1 MLGVVGIGSARKKNK
16 SLQRKMKIKVVHR
29 SEPPNQERVSVSY
42 PDMPK
47 KEVFDEEQENQQ
59 LGTQEP
65 EPEPDS
71 AIPKLGN
78 DNLSLVD
85 ASIPIDSLTPS
96 TQTPISSLLGKRRR
110 KPKEMIDQISTI
122 PFRKKRVFK
131 KQSQS
136 INYLQLQLL
145 FNVRISSIANLSKQ
159 MREPGIGVADAGRS
173 TKLERATADGSG
185 SATQMKSPIII
196 RAEEFLLSIGNEF
209 PSFMKLLVRSHV
221 GSCFWMGLPVPF
233 CKNHLPRKDTPVILE
248 SETGEDYEIKYIAEK
263 TGLSAGWRKY
273 AAAHKLVEGDVL
285 VFQLVEPTR
294 FKVYSHPKATFLV
307 KPTDLGRIMVYV
319 IRANDLKE
327 VDGALSLLNLDAPA
341 KQSDAEGTIGNN
353 IKKRQKKSLPLTV
366 VQKRRRKEDLSKQLV
381 PLEAQSGNDS
391 DEVASEILEGSRS
404 SGLAVN
410 FRDIKSLEEFHIL
423 VNGVCIDSELPEHIR
438 RKYYELCCS
447 KNAFLHDRLLQGL
460 HCKLVAGMIFEV
472 VNIAD
477 MVRACKLTTPRKE
490 FDKWDKSLKS
500 FELLGMNVGFLRTRL
515 RWLLSLAFDS
525 EGALDTKRYWD
536 AKKEWSRAEDE
547 IRNLEMKL
555 EELKQ
560 TSGKYV
566 ADVETLKS
574 KAESYELMFQ
584 GEVNAP
590 CKSEGTV
597 QRENVMRKKIAL
609 FNFRSNILEL
619 RVYQKMSV
627 AREASPEKDCLTMD
641 TFIGKLTINL
651 KSCVHLPQLAS
662 NRASQCK
669 YVLLDRIFHKTA
681 N

>member
-1 MLGVVGIGSARKKNK
+1 
-16 SLQRKMKIKVVHR
+16 MKIKVVHR
-29 SEPPNQERVSVSY
+29 SEPPNQERVSIPY

-65 EPEPDS
+65 EPEPDF
-71 AIPKLGN
+71 AIPKMGD

-85 ASIPIDSLTPS
+85 ASIPINSITPS

-110 KPKEMIDQISTI
+110 KPKEMVDQISTI

-136 INYLQLQLL
+136 SN
-145 FNVRISSIANLSKQ
+145 
-159 MREPGIGVADAGRS
+159 GVAVAGCRSIS

-196 RAEEFLLSIGNEF
+196 RAEEFLLSIGNEY

-248 SETGEDYEIKYIAEK
+248 SETGEEFEIKYIAEK

-294 FKVYSHPKATFLV
+294 FKVY
-307 KPTDLGRIMVYV
+307 V

-341 KQSDAEGTIGNN
+341 KQSDAEGAIGNN

-410 FRDIKSLEEFHIL
+410 FRDIKSLEEFQIL

-477 MVRACKLTTPRKE
+477 MVRACKLSTPRKE
-490 FDKWDKSLKS
+490 FDKWEKSLKS

-525 EGALDTKRYWD
+525 EGASDTKRYWD

-560 TSGKYV
+560 ASGKYV
-566 ADVETLKS
+566 ADVEALKS

-590 CKSEGTV
+590 W
-597 QRENVMRKKIAL
+597 
-609 FNFRSNILEL
+609 
-619 RVYQKMSV
+619 
-627 AREASPEKDCLTMD
+627 
-641 TFIGKLTINL
+641 
-651 KSCVHLPQLAS
+651 
-662 NRASQCK
+662 
-669 YVLLDRIFHKTA
+669 
-681 N
+681 

>member
-1 MLGVVGIGSARKKNK
+1 
-16 SLQRKMKIKVVHR
+16 MKIKVVHR

-136 INYLQLQLL
+136 SN
-145 FNVRISSIANLSKQ
+145 
-159 MREPGIGVADAGRS
+159 GVADAGHRSIS
-173 TKLERATADGSG
+173 TKLERATAYGSG
-185 SATQMKSPIII
+185 NATQMKSPIII
-196 RAEEFLLSIGNEF
+196 RAEEFLLSIGNEY
-209 PSFMKLLVRSHV
+209 PSFMKFLVRSHV

-248 SETGEDYEIKYIAEK
+248 SETGEEYEIKYIAEK

-273 AAAHKLVEGDVL
+273 AAAHKMEVVDKLTVKVTSLLYFLKTKSGGKRESSAYILSSPALLVGLHWASWIVSGDCL
-285 VFQLVEPTR
+285 INIT
-294 FKVYSHPKATFLV
+294 
-307 KPTDLGRIMVYV
+307 VYV

-327 VDGALSLLNLDAPA
+327 VDGALSLLNLDAPT

-490 FDKWDKSLKS
+490 FDKWEKSLKS

-525 EGALDTKRYWD
+525 EGASDTKRYWD

-560 TSGKYV
+560 ASGKYV
-566 ADVETLKS
+566 ADVEALKS

-590 CKSEGTV
+590 W
-597 QRENVMRKKIAL
+597 
-609 FNFRSNILEL
+609 
-619 RVYQKMSV
+619 
-627 AREASPEKDCLTMD
+627 
-641 TFIGKLTINL
+641 
-651 KSCVHLPQLAS
+651 
-662 NRASQCK
+662 
-669 YVLLDRIFHKTA
+669 
-681 N
+681 

>member
-1 MLGVVGIGSARKKNK
+1 
-16 SLQRKMKIKVVHR
+16 MKIKVVHR
-29 SEPPNQERVSVSY
+29 SEPPNQERVFY

-47 KEVFDEEQENQQ
+47 KEVFDEEHENQQ
-59 LGTQEP
+59 LGNQEP

-71 AIPKLGN
+71 GIPKLSNG
-78 DNLSLVD
+78 NLSLVD
-85 ASIPIDSLTPS
+85 ASIPINSPTPS

-131 KQSQS
+131 KQPQS
-136 INYLQLQLL
+136 N
-145 FNVRISSIANLSKQ
+145 N
-159 MREPGIGVADAGRS
+159 GVVDAGARSIS
-173 TKLERATADGSG
+173 TKQERATADGSG
-185 SATQMKSPIII
+185 SATQMKSAIII
-196 RAEEFLLSIGNEF
+196 RAEEFLSNIGNEY
-209 PSFMKLLVRSHV
+209 PCFMKLLVRSHV

-233 CKNHLPRKDTPVILE
+233 CKIHLPRQDTPVILE
-248 SETGEDYEIKYIAEK
+248 SENGEEYEIKYIAEK

-294 FKVYSHPKATFLV
+294 FKVY
-307 KPTDLGRIMVYV
+307 V

-327 VDGALSLLNLDAPA
+327 VDGALSLLNLDVPT
-341 KQSDAEGTIGNN
+341 KQSDAEGTNANN

-366 VQKRRRKEDLSKQLV
+366 VQRRKRKEDLSKQLV

-447 KNAFLHDRLLQGL
+447 KDAFLHDRLLQGL

-525 EGALDTKRYWD
+525 EGASDTKRYWE

-555 EELKQ
+555 GELKQ
-560 TSGKYV
+560 VSGKYG
-566 ADVETLKS
+566 ADVEALKS

-590 CKSEGTV
+590 W
-597 QRENVMRKKIAL
+597 
-609 FNFRSNILEL
+609 
-619 RVYQKMSV
+619 
-627 AREASPEKDCLTMD
+627 
-641 TFIGKLTINL
+641 
-651 KSCVHLPQLAS
+651 
-662 NRASQCK
+662 
-669 YVLLDRIFHKTA
+669 
-681 N
+681 

>member
-1 MLGVVGIGSARKKNK
+1 
-16 SLQRKMKIKVVHR
+16 MKIKVVHR
-29 SEPPNQERVSVSY
+29 SEPPNQEPVTY

-47 KEVFDEEQENQQ
+47 KEVVDEEPENQQ
-59 LGTQEP
+59 LELPDPDNQQLELP
-65 EPEPDS
+65 DPDS
-71 AIPKLGN
+71 AIPK

-85 ASIPIDSLTPS
+85 ASIPINSLIPS
-96 TQTPISSLLGKRRR
+96 PSMLGKRRR
-110 KPKEMIDQISTI
+110 KPKEIIDQISEVS
-122 PFRKKRVFK
+122 FRKKRIIK
-131 KQSQS
+131 KQVQY
-136 INYLQLQLL
+136 N
-145 FNVRISSIANLSKQ
+145 NA
-159 MREPGIGVADAGRS
+159 VADARRRSIS
-173 TKLERATADGSG
+173 TKQERATADGSG
-185 SATQMKSPIII
+185 SAIQTKSPVII
-196 RAEEFLLSIGNEF
+196 RAEELLSSIGNEY

-248 SETGEDYEIKYIAEK
+248 SESGEEFEIKYIAEK

-294 FKVYSHPKATFLV
+294 FKVY
-307 KPTDLGRIMVYV
+307 V

-341 KQSDAEGTIGNN
+341 KQSDADGTNAHN

-366 VQKRRRKEDLSKQLV
+366 VQRRRRKADLSKQLV
-381 PLEAQSGNDS
+381 PLETESGNDS

-423 VNGVCIDSELPEHIR
+423 VNGVRINSELPEHIR

-477 MVRACKLTTPRKE
+477 MIRACKLTTPRKE
-490 FDKWDKSLKS
+490 FDIWEKSLKS

-525 EGALDTKRYWD
+525 EGASDAKRYWE
-536 AKKEWSRAEDE
+536 AKNEWSRAEDE
-547 IRNLEMKL
+547 ICDLETKL
-555 EELKQ
+555 KELKQ
-560 TSGKYV
+560 ASGKYG
-566 ADVETLKS
+566 ADVEALKS
-574 KAESYELMFQ
+574 KAESYELMFR

-590 CKSEGTV
+590 W
-597 QRENVMRKKIAL
+597 
-609 FNFRSNILEL
+609 
-619 RVYQKMSV
+619 
-627 AREASPEKDCLTMD
+627 
-641 TFIGKLTINL
+641 
-651 KSCVHLPQLAS
+651 
-662 NRASQCK
+662 
-669 YVLLDRIFHKTA
+669 
-681 N
+681 

>member
-1 MLGVVGIGSARKKNK
+1 
-16 SLQRKMKIKVVHR
+16 MKIKVVHR
-29 SEPPNQERVSVSY
+29 SEPPNQEPKSY
-42 PDMPK
+42 PDIPK
-47 KEVFDEEQENQQ
+47 KEVLDEEPENLQ
-59 LGTQEP
+59 LVLP
-65 EPEPDS
+65 DPDS
-71 AIPKLGN
+71 AIPK

-85 ASIPIDSLTPS
+85 ASIPINSLIPS
-96 TQTPISSLLGKRRR
+96 PSLLGKRRR
-110 KPKEMIDQISTI
+110 KPKEIIDQISDI
-122 PFRKKRVFK
+122 PFRKKRVIK
-131 KQSQS
+131 KQVQS
-136 INYLQLQLL
+136 N
-145 FNVRISSIANLSKQ
+145 NA
-159 MREPGIGVADAGRS
+159 VADAGRKSIS
-173 TKLERATADGSG
+173 TKQERATADGSG
-185 SATQMKSPIII
+185 SAIQMKPPIII
-196 RAEEFLLSIGNEF
+196 RAEEFLSSIGNEY

-248 SETGEDYEIKYIAEK
+248 SESGEEFEIKYIAEK

-294 FKVYSHPKATFLV
+294 FKVY
-307 KPTDLGRIMVYV
+307 V

-327 VDGALSLLNLDAPA
+327 VDGALSLLNLDAPT
-341 KQSDAEGTIGNN
+341 KQSDADGTNAHN
-353 IKKRQKKSLPLTV
+353 IKKRQKKSLPITV
-366 VQKRRRKEDLSKQLV
+366 VQRRRRKADLSKQLM
-381 PLEAQSGNDS
+381 PLEAHSGNDS

-423 VNGVCIDSELPEHIR
+423 VNGVRIDSELPEHIR

-477 MVRACKLTTPRKE
+477 MIRACKLTTPRKE
-490 FDKWDKSLKS
+490 FDIWEKSLKS

-525 EGALDTKRYWD
+525 EGASDAKRYWET
-536 AKKEWSRAEDE
+536 KNKWSRAEDE
-547 IRNLEMKL
+547 IRNLETKL

-560 TSGKYV
+560 ASGKYG
-566 ADVETLKS
+566 ADVEALKS

-590 CKSEGTV
+590 W
-597 QRENVMRKKIAL
+597 
-609 FNFRSNILEL
+609 
-619 RVYQKMSV
+619 
-627 AREASPEKDCLTMD
+627 
-641 TFIGKLTINL
+641 
-651 KSCVHLPQLAS
+651 
-662 NRASQCK
+662 
-669 YVLLDRIFHKTA
+669 
-681 N
+681 

>member
-1 MLGVVGIGSARKKNK
+1 
-16 SLQRKMKIKVVHR
+16 MKIKVVHR

-136 INYLQLQLL
+136 SN
-145 FNVRISSIANLSKQ
+145 
-159 MREPGIGVADAGRS
+159 GVADAGRKSIS

-185 SATQMKSPIII
+185 NATQMKSPIII
-196 RAEEFLLSIGNEF
+196 RAEEFLLSIGNEY

-233 CKNHLPRKDTPVILE
+233 CKNHLPRKDTLVILE
-248 SETGEDYEIKYIAEK
+248 SETGEEYEIKYIAEK

-294 FKVYSHPKATFLV
+294 FK
-307 KPTDLGRIMVYV
+307 VYV

-490 FDKWDKSLKS
+490 FDKWEKSLKS

-525 EGALDTKRYWD
+525 EGASDTKRYWD

-560 TSGKYV
+560 ASGKYV
-566 ADVETLKS
+566 ADVEALKS

-590 CKSEGTV
+590 W
-597 QRENVMRKKIAL
+597 
-609 FNFRSNILEL
+609 
-619 RVYQKMSV
+619 
-627 AREASPEKDCLTMD
+627 
-641 TFIGKLTINL
+641 
-651 KSCVHLPQLAS
+651 
-662 NRASQCK
+662 
-669 YVLLDRIFHKTA
+669 
-681 N
+681 

>member
-1 MLGVVGIGSARKKNK
+1 
-16 SLQRKMKIKVVHR
+16 MKIKVVHR
-29 SEPPNQERVSVSY
+29 SEPPNQERISY

-47 KEVFDEEQENQQ
+47 KEVVDEEHENQQ

-65 EPEPDS
+65 EPEPEPEPDS
-71 AIPKLGN
+71 VIPNSSK

-85 ASIPIDSLTPS
+85 ASIPINSVIPP
-96 TQTPISSLLGKRRR
+96 TQTSSPSLLGKRRR

-122 PFRKKRVFK
+122 PFRKKRANK
-131 KQSQS
+131 KQP
-136 INYLQLQLL
+136 L
-145 FNVRISSIANLSKQ
+145 SSNA
-159 MREPGIGVADAGRS
+159 VADAGGKSIS
-173 TKLERATADGSG
+173 TKQERATADGSG
-185 SATQMKSPIII
+185 SAIQMKSPTII
-196 RAEEFLLSIGNEF
+196 RAEELLSSIGNEY

-233 CKNHLPRKDTPVILE
+233 CKNHLPRKDTAVILE
-248 SETGEDYEIKYIAEK
+248 SENGEEFEIKYIAEK
-263 TGLSAGWRKY
+263 TGLSAGWRKF

-294 FKVYSHPKATFLV
+294 FK
-307 KPTDLGRIMVYV
+307 MYV

-341 KQSDAEGTIGNN
+341 KQSDAEGTNAHN
-353 IKKRQKKSLPLTV
+353 VKKRQKKSLPLTV
-366 VQKRRRKEDLSKQLV
+366 VQRRRHKVDLSKQLV

-404 SGLAVN
+404 SGLAAN
-410 FRDIKSLEEFHIL
+410 FRDIKSLEEFRIL

-477 MVRACKLTTPRKE
+477 MIRACKLTTPRKE
-490 FDKWDKSLKS
+490 FDIWEKSLRS
-500 FELLGMNVGFLRTRL
+500 FELLGMNVGFLRIRL

-525 EGALDTKRYWD
+525 EGASDTKRYWE

-547 IRNLEMKL
+547 IRNLETKL

-560 TSGKYV
+560 VSGKYG
-566 ADVETLKS
+566 AEVEALKS

-590 CKSEGTV
+590 W
-597 QRENVMRKKIAL
+597 
-609 FNFRSNILEL
+609 
-619 RVYQKMSV
+619 
-627 AREASPEKDCLTMD
+627 
-641 TFIGKLTINL
+641 
-651 KSCVHLPQLAS
+651 
-662 NRASQCK
+662 
-669 YVLLDRIFHKTA
+669 
-681 N
+681 